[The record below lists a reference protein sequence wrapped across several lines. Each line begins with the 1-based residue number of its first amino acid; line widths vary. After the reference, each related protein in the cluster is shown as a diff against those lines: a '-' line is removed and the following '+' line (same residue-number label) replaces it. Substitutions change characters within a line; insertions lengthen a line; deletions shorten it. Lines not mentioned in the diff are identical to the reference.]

1 LLPGLLNKVG
11 ALQKLA
17 LAVAVA
23 LLAGLAIGSWLTG
36 DRDAIET
43 TGVAGTENAPTDIAE
58 RIQRLEQQLNEE
70 REARVALE
78 DTLAMLFEEL
88 DTLDAGNQRAAAEQ
102 DARQARQPA
111 TEQQAR
117 NRDRSNWMQ
126 QYNQNRVAR
135 MVEGGFTEEEARHLI
150 ETESAARY
158 EAMRVAWETERSG
171 EPFDP
176 IASWV
181 DPQRILRDSIG
192 DDTYER
198 YLKTQGQPTSIEITQ
213 VLASSPGANVGLQPG
228 DRIARYNGERVFSI
242 TDLRMLTM
250 QGNPGEDVVVEVER
264 DGVLMQLTLPAGPI
278 GITGTG
284 ARTRS
289 MNWWGG

>member
-1 LLPGLLNKVG
+1 M
-11 ALQKLA
+11 QKLA
-17 LAVAVA
+17 LAVMAA
-23 LLAGLAIGSWLTG
+23 LLAGLAIGSWVAG
-36 DRDAIET
+36 DRAAVETPEVADGGSET
-43 TGVAGTENAPTDIAE
+43 TNMGE
-58 RIQRLEQQLNEE
+58 RIQRLEQLLNEE

-78 DTLAMLFEEL
+78 DMLAMLFEEL
-88 DTLDAGNQRAAAEQ
+88 DTLDGGDERAAAEQ
-102 DARQARQPA
+102 EARQARQPA
-111 TEQQAR
+111 AEQQAR
-117 NRDRSNWMQ
+117 SRDRSNWMQ
-126 QYNQNRVAR
+126 QYNQNRIAR
-135 MVEGGFTEEEARHLI
+135 MIEGGFTEEEARNLI

-158 EAMRVAWETERSG
+158 EAMRAAWEAERSG

-176 IASWV
+176 IASWN

-192 DDTYER
+192 DDAYER
-198 YLKTQGQPTSIEITQ
+198 YLETQGQPTSIEITQ
-213 VLASSPGANVGLQPG
+213 VLSNSPGANVGLEPG

-242 TDLRMLTM
+242 TDLRRMTM
-250 QGNPGEDVVVEVER
+250 QGNPGEDVIVEVER

>member
-1 LLPGLLNKVG
+1 M
-11 ALQKLA
+11 QKLA

-23 LLAGLAIGSWLTG
+23 LLAGLAIGSWVVG
-36 DRDAIET
+36 DRAADET
-43 TGVAGTENAPTDIAE
+43 TEVAGSESAPTDIAE
-58 RIQRLEQQLNEE
+58 RIQRLEQLLNDE

-88 DTLDAGNQRAAAEQ
+88 DTLDVGDERAAAEPE
-102 DARQARQPA
+102 ARQSRQVA
-111 TEQQAR
+111 AQQQAR
-117 NRDRSNWMQ
+117 GRDRSNWVQ
-126 QYNQNRVAR
+126 QYNQNRIAR
-135 MVEGGFTEEEARHLI
+135 MVEGGFTEEEARNLI

-158 EAMRVAWETERSG
+158 EAMRAAWEAERSG

-176 IASWV
+176 FASWT

-192 DDTYER
+192 DDAYQR
-198 YLKTQGQPTSIEITQ
+198 YLETQGQPTSIEVTQ
-213 VLASSPGANVGLQPG
+213 VLANSPGANVGLEPG

>member
-1 LLPGLLNKVG
+1 MG

-23 LLAGLAIGSWLTG
+23 LLAGLAIGSWVTG
-36 DRDAIET
+36 DRSAGPT
-43 TGVAGTENAPTDIAE
+43 TGLAGSEDAPPDVAE
-58 RIQRLEQQLNEE
+58 RIQRLEQMLDEE
-70 REARVALE
+70 REARIALE
-78 DTLAMLFEEL
+78 DTLAMLFEEI
-88 DTLDAGNQRAAAEQ
+88 DTLDVDGERAAAEQ
-102 DARQARQPA
+102 EARQVRQVA
-111 TEQQAR
+111 VEQQAR
-117 NRDRSNWMQ
+117 TRDRSNWMQ
-126 QYNQNRVAR
+126 QYNQNRIAR
-135 MVEGGFTEEEARHLI
+135 MVEGGFTEDEARNLI
-150 ETESAARY
+150 EMESAARY
-158 EAMRVAWETERSG
+158 ESMRAAWEAERSG

-176 IASWV
+176 FASWT

-192 DDTYER
+192 DDAYAR
-198 YLKTQGQPTSIEITQ
+198 YLETQGQPTSVEVTQ
-213 VLASSPGANVGLQPG
+213 VMNKSPGANVGLEPG

-242 TDLRMLTM
+242 SDLRMLTM